1 MTTLSEEM
9 QASPFVYV
17 ITINPLGKYGKA
29 ANDEWI
35 PKTEWVKEFL
45 PPFLK
50 SEKELDMHGS
60 NTQQQQ
66 QQQGP
71 GPVPYCP
78 VKKAQQEGQQ
88 HQM

>member
-1 MTTLSEEM
+1 M
-9 QASPFVYV
+9 QASPSIYV
-17 ITINPLGKYGKA
+17 ITINPLRKYGKA

-50 SEKELDMHGS
+50 SEKELEMVSS
-60 NTQQQQ
+60 NAQQQQ
-66 QQQGP
+66 QQQGS
-71 GPVPYCP
+71 GPFPYCP

-88 HQM
+88 RQM